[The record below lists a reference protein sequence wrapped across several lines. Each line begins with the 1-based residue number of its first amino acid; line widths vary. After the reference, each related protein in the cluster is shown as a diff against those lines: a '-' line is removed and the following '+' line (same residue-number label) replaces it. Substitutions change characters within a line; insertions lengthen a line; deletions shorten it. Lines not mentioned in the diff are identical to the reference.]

1 MKGFRILSIVLAL
14 VTTLFRVAGPQIVS
28 AQEKEEA
35 RVENSGI
42 VITEI
47 LNIPENIPDNLLAR
61 APCVVV
67 IPSVLKLAFGF
78 GGSFGRGVMT
88 CRGGPDFKGPW
99 SAPTMMALEGGS
111 FGFQGGAQATD
122 FVLLLMNHRSASAV
136 LTSKVKIGCGCI
148 RCCRA
153 GRPHCGSISRCQ
165 HASWKSCP
173 TRVLEDYLP
182 AFLWVVPRSARITA
196 PTETCTASK

>member
-1 MKGFRILSIVLAL
+1 MKGFGILSIALA
-14 VTTLFRVAGPQIVS
+14 VFATLFSVGGPQIVS
-28 AQEKEEA
+28 AQDREEA

-47 LNIPENIPDNLLAR
+47 LNIPESIPDNLLAR

-111 FGFQGGAQATD
+111 FGFQGGAPGD
-122 FVLLLMNHRSASAV
+122 RLCSASDESP
-136 LTSKVKIGCGCI
+136 LSLRCSHQQGEDRRGCL
-148 RCCRA
+148 RCRRA
-153 GRPHCGSISRCQ
+153 GRPHCGGISRCQ
-165 HASWKSCP
+165 HAS
-173 TRVLEDYLP
+173 RNFVLL
-182 AFLWVVPRSARITA
+182 AF
-196 PTETCTASK
+196 